1 MSITETL
8 DFCGEAITVTKQ
20 VKAGSKEELAARQTQ
35 PAPAAAPAA
44 AAPAA
49 AAPAGVGDALA
60 KAVATGSALQQQ
72 MTASAAAPVKFSSD
86 LAFTGALPASSSAAA
101 TAAKPKPTGL
111 AGLLAS
117 IDGKKKMSTME
128 KSRHDWGQWK
138 ETQDETTREQMA
150 QYAKD
155 GYLEK
160 VAFLERTDARQ
171 AQVARSNRRRGMG
184 LRGED

>member
-1 MSITETL
+1 MSVVGARLSFSTTSM
-8 DFCGEAITVTKQ
+8 V
-20 VKAGSKEELAARQTQ
+20 VAGSSSMVACTAGLTIASF
-35 PAPAAAPAA
+35 PAPAT
-44 AAPAA
+44 
-49 AAPAGVGDALA
+49 

-101 TAAKPKPTGL
+101 AAAKPKPTGL